1 MRKQAEMNGQRGERC
16 AMSGSENVLNVDF
29 QQNIRKDIK
38 DIVQSGERIDD
49 LQLNGLIIIQNPEA
63 FCFGSD
69 AVLLA
74 HFAKVNRDDKVVD
87 LGTGSGVIPIMLS
100 GLTQARELVG
110 FELQQNMVDMA
121 RRSVELNGLASRVKI
136 EQRDIRDEL
145 PRDEI
150 GYADCVVCN
159 PPYYKIDA
167 SLQSNNI
174 AQAIARYEV
183 AGRLEEFVQY
193 AGRIV
198 KNGGRVAFV
207 HRSERLL
214 ELSDIL
220 RKHALEPK
228 RIQLVQSTP
237 QKPPHL
243 VLVESIKLAKPGLRF
258 LPNLI
263 LNANHEEN
271 EQSEIDS

>member
-1 MRKQAEMNGQRGERC
+1 M
-16 AMSGSENVLNVDF
+16 
-29 QQNIRKDIK
+29 K
-38 DIVQSGERIDD
+38 DIVKSGERVDD
-49 LQLNGLIIIQNPEA
+49 LQLNGLVIIQNPDA

-74 HFAKVNRDDKVVD
+74 HFAKVNREERVVD
-87 LGTGSGVIPIMLS
+87 LGTGSGIVPIMLS
-100 GLTQARELVG
+100 GLTQARELIG
-110 FELQQNMVDMA
+110 FELQQSMA
-121 RRSVELNGLASRVKI
+121 EMAQRSVQLNGLDSRVVI
-136 EQRDIRDEL
+136 EQRDIRDE
-145 PRDEI
+145 PPKNEI
-150 GYADCVVCN
+150 GFADCVVCN

-183 AGRLEEFVQY
+183 AARLEEFVRY

-214 ELSDIL
+214 ELSDL
-220 RKHALEPK
+220 MRQHSLEPK
-228 RIQLVQSTP
+228 RMQLVQSTL

-243 VLVESIKLAKPGLRF
+243 VLIESVKLAKPGLRI
-258 LPNLI
+258 LPNAI
-263 LNANHEEN
+263 L
-271 EQSEIDS
+271 QKSE